1 MDIAPFGKIHRLPDD
16 LANQIAA
23 GEVVERPASAVREL
37 VENALD
43 AGATRIEVELEE
55 GGSDIIRVVDDG
67 SGMEPKDAELCVQRH
82 ATSKI
87 RKREDLFR
95 IASFGFRG
103 EALPSIASVSRF
115 ELVTKVR
122 DTLGGTRLLI
132 EGGKL
137 KLVEPWGAAPGTT
150 VTVRDLFYNTPARR
164 KFLKTRGTEMRNC
177 LDAVQRLALV
187 RPDVSFTMTH
197 NGRRVL
203 DLPATDDL
211 WSRIKAIVGHEDAA
225 HLYPAPPQQQD
236 GVQAWGFIGAPALT
250 KRTADGLWL
259 YVNERYVRDKTL
271 ISAVR
276 TAYSNLIDRGRHP
289 VVFLF
294 VNVPEGTLD
303 VNVHP
308 AKTEVRF
315 GDPSAV
321 FRAARR
327 SVHNALAQCP
337 WLPEG
342 ARPEAGEENVT
353 PARAPTGSPANPH
366 ADAMDVWSGPQRT
379 YRLGGGSQVFSQSP
393 PTGPGVV
400 ENGNDRLPN
409 TASDGPFAAESLGLT
424 QRTFHEQRWF
434 QSLHFVGI
442 VHNLYLICSDDAG
455 MVVIDQHAA
464 HERITFEA
472 LRTAWRTREVP
483 QQPLLMPEV
492 FALSASRA
500 ATLEDNLDFFEAIG
514 FELSSFGDRDF
525 ALKAVPAWAAKL
537 PTKKMV
543 VDAIDEL
550 AINDKTVRFDEA
562 LESILSRM
570 ACHGSIRAGDRIT
583 PDEVRALLEQL
594 DAVDF
599 GANCPHGRPVYFRMS
614 LAELETRFERR

>member
-55 GGSDIIRVVDDG
+55 GGSDLIRVVDDG

-115 ELVTKVR
+115 ELVTKER

-137 KLVEPWGAAPGTT
+137 KLAEPWGAAPGTT

-177 LDAVQRLALV
+177 LEAVQRLALV

-225 HLYPAPPQQQD
+225 LLYPAPPQEQD

-271 ISAVR
+271 IGAVR

-294 VNVPEGTLD
+294 VTVPEGTLD

-337 WLPEG
+337 WLPED
-342 ARPEAGEENVT
+342 ARPDPGESSAT
-353 PARAPTGSPANPH
+353 SSGATATSPINPH

-379 YRLGGGSQVFSQSP
+379 YRLGGSGRAFPQETRAAQESQR
-393 PTGPGVV
+393 GV
-400 ENGNDRLPN
+400 EGLSDANNP
-409 TASDGPFAAESLGLT
+409 ASISAESLGLT
-424 QRTFHEQRWF
+424 QRTLHEKRWF

-442 VHNLYLICSDDAG
+442 VHNLYLVCSDDAG

-472 LRTAWRTREVP
+472 LRSAWRTREVP

-492 FALSASRA
+492 FELSASRA
-500 ATLEDNLDFFEAIG
+500 ATLEDNLDFFDAIG

-537 PTKKMV
+537 PAKKMV

>member
-55 GGSDIIRVVDDG
+55 GGSDLIRVVDDG

-115 ELVTKVR
+115 ELVTKER

-177 LDAVQRLALV
+177 LEAVQRLALV

-225 HLYPAPPQQQD
+225 LLYPAPPQEQD

-271 ISAVR
+271 IGAVR

-294 VNVPEGTLD
+294 VTVPEGTLD

-327 SVHNALAQCP
+327 SVHDALAQCP
-337 WLPEG
+337 WLPED
-342 ARPEAGEENVT
+342 ARPDPGESSAT
-353 PARAPTGSPANPH
+353 SSGATATSPINPH

-379 YRLGGGSQVFSQSP
+379 YRLGGSGRAFSQETSAAQESQR
-393 PTGPGVV
+393 GV
-400 ENGNDRLPN
+400 EGLSDANNA
-409 TASDGPFAAESLGLT
+409 ASISAESLGLT
-424 QRTFHEQRWF
+424 QRTFHEKRWF

-442 VHNLYLICSDDAG
+442 VHNLYLVCSDDAG

-472 LRTAWRTREVP
+472 LRSAWRTREVP

-492 FALSASRA
+492 FELSASRA
-500 ATLEDNLDFFEAIG
+500 ATLEDNLDFFDAIG

-537 PTKKMV
+537 PAKKMV